1 MTNLFSPLRSRLGRL
16 AFGLFLAP
24 LLAGSA
30 LAQSAAPTEAV
41 AAARAL
47 LPAKYRDAGVLHV
60 GASTVYAPHSFFKDG
75 TKDWTGYE
83 IDLFNAVAEVLDIK
97 VEYTEAP
104 FQQLIAGVK
113 SGRSDVSIGDLGD
126 NDLRREQVDF
136 IDYGLLTF
144 QLVVDKGNPEGIKS
158 VFDICGRDLGVVQGT
173 TNIIANALKNCE
185 AKGLKPANFIEF
197 PDQTAKDQ
205 AIQSGRL
212 PRVDIAATAVSR
224 YKQANGLS
232 PDIELIPS
240 DDLGNLYIGAIVDK
254 GNTELAEAIH
264 AAVKVLFDNG
274 TYAEILAKWD
284 LSDLALKAPG
294 VNIGQEATNWVQ
306 PKK

>member
-1 MTNLFSPLRSRLGRL
+1 MTNPLLRLSRRL
-16 AFGLFLAP
+16 ALGLLLAP
-24 LLAGSA
+24 LLAGAA
-30 LAQSAAPTEAV
+30 LAQSAAPSDAV

-75 TKDWTGYE
+75 TKEWTGYE
-83 IDLFNAVAEVLDIK
+83 IDLFNAVADVLDIK

-144 QLVVDKGNPEGIKS
+144 QLVVDKGNPENIKS
-158 VFDICGRDLGVVQGT
+158 VFDVCGRDLGVVQGT
-173 TNIIANALKNCE
+173 TNIIANALQNCE
-185 AKGLKPANFIEF
+185 AKGFAKPNFVEF

-224 YKQANGLS
+224 YREANGLA
-232 PDIELIPS
+232 PTVELIPS
-240 DDLGNLYIGAIVDK
+240 ADLGNLYIGAIVDK
-254 GNTELAEAIH
+254 GNTELAEALR
-264 AAVKVLFDNG
+264 AAYQVLFDNG
-274 TYAEILAKWD
+274 TYAEILAKWN

-306 PKK
+306 PKP